1 MYGHYGCISNSYQSS
16 IYMLRSSSCLTYAR
30 IRMLVQDALGII
42 AITTSR
48 DVTRRPALPARAYPG
63 RDDPVNESKGLPVN
77 SGRRSG
83 GRNAS
88 SSILD
93 RDDRNRRAHGHQDIQ
108 TTKQLV
114 SSNNHLTTSS
124 LIAIRIA
131 STSHSCFL
139 EPLESRYITNTK
151 DARPYST
158 IQPSRLVS
166 TFPSRPCSHP
176 HLLPISVLL
185 LFATFAFSSIRFET
199 CEHQRVW

>member
-83 GRNAS
+83 GRPAAS
-88 SSILD
+88 AILD
-93 RDDRNRRAHGHQDIQ
+93 RDDRNRAHGHQRYTNNQ
-108 TTKQLV
+108 SQAKQATTISPHHRSLQSASPAPLTLV
-114 SSNNHLTTSS
+114 SLNHLKADT
-124 LIAIRIA
+124 
-131 STSHSCFL
+131 
-139 EPLESRYITNTK
+139 
-151 DARPYST
+151 
-158 IQPSRLVS
+158 
-166 TFPSRPCSHP
+166 
-176 HLLPISVLL
+176 
-185 LFATFAFSSIRFET
+185 
-199 CEHQRVW
+199 